1 MSSPG
6 YLDSGELIEWRPH
19 WHGRGTSL
27 RSPILVP
34 LDRGRGLLGEM
45 KQTMNDSE
53 LLQAWATQR
62 DEAAFAQLVSRHL
75 DTVYAAARRQVGP
88 SPLADDVAQAVF
100 LVLARKAGS
109 LSPRVVLSSWLFRTT
124 RFVAARAL
132 RAEQRRSQNETLA
145 SMQPTFSDSANPP
158 EPWNSLEPH
167 LDAALAA
174 LPTGDRDAVLLRFF
188 EHQSFRTV
196 GERLGINE
204 EAAKKRVSRAVEK
217 LRHWL
222 AKRGVTLTAASLLVL
237 LGNLPTTAAPPSLA
251 RQIALTATAK
261 VPASVASLATG
272 AMRDVWLASLRR
284 FQPWAI
290 AALLVMMGAA
300 RWHSLHS
307 RPSHNPTSPVAA
319 SPESVPVAHVSAAT
333 STLSPAQPGP
343 SKILLTVRS
352 SDGNQ
357 ALSAP
362 VSASFWGDSRRL
374 GTEDFHTDERG
385 YVEIPV
391 NGVEVSAVFVTV
403 SADGH
408 VPQMISWKRHE
419 FVEPFLPYQCV
430 LEPGQSLEGVVQDEQ
445 GRPVNN
451 AQVILHGPGF
461 DLGERAN
468 ISYSPRFTAVTTDSA
483 GRFRSDQLPDL
494 RGKQSHMSYSVLHPD
509 FVRAQKWLDG
519 AVSLSTNHQVVLQTG
534 HWVTGRVEDQNQ
546 TPVPD
551 ATLVESG
558 TRGGVE
564 RKSVSGPEG
573 RFVIGPFA
581 AEPVKLEVRAEGF
594 KLSEQEVSVGANIEE
609 LVVRLSLPDGSK
621 TDGEKGGEAAKT
633 VRITGTVV
641 DAESGEAVPQF
652 RVRLREHHGPELN
665 FLGVGNL
672 NFLGEGHQGR
682 IDWPVHMASHPQFS
696 LEVEGD
702 GYEPAVS
709 DIRPIGDVDQSF
721 VFRLKRGGSVV
732 GRVVDGSGHPVAG
745 AVVGLNGSGFGLTVR
760 GARAFAGNDTPQAIT
775 EADGKFSLRI
785 KPNSTSLV
793 AVHEAGFAQVP
804 VAAANQ
810 SAIRLRPWGTIEGV
824 MITAGQPT
832 PNQGV
837 SLQPW
842 YPDHD
847 SSPLPVTVNDL
858 VKTDADGR
866 FRFDHVPPGPVAV
879 CRVYKYS
886 PGETGLI
893 GHGSIQR
900 VDVPSGGVA
909 EVTLALTGRA
919 VTGRFELAQPIA
931 GYDWRLDLQTLEQVR
946 ADLPS
951 VEVRAHP
958 GSLEYHKMAL
968 KRARRERQ
976 IHKFYPDIRPD
987 GTFHLPDVP
996 GGTYTLKVRLT
1007 APPTDSTEDQQSW
1020 ERPELGKLE
1029 VPVVVPAGSFNDP
1042 PVDLG
1047 TIRIPVEQP

>member
-1 MSSPG
+1 
-6 YLDSGELIEWRPH
+6 
-19 WHGRGTSL
+19 
-27 RSPILVP
+27 
-34 LDRGRGLLGEM
+34 
-45 KQTMNDSE
+45 MNDSE

-62 DEAAFAQLVSRHL
+62 DETAFAQLVSRHL

-109 LSPRVVLSSWLFRTT
+109 LSPRVVLSGWLLRTT

-132 RAEQRRSQNETLA
+132 RAEQRRSQHETLA
-145 SMQPTFSDSANPP
+145 SMQTTLSDLPNPP
-158 EPWNSLEPH
+158 EPWSSVEPH

-174 LPTGDRDAVLLRFF
+174 LPTGDRDAILLRFF

-237 LGNLPTTAAPPSLA
+237 LGNLPTTAAPSSLA
-251 RQIALTATAK
+251 RQIALAATAK

-272 AMRDVWLASLRR
+272 AVRDVWLASLRR

-290 AALLVMMGAA
+290 AALLVIMGVA

-307 RPSHNPTSPVAA
+307 RPSHDLTSPVAA
-319 SPESVPVAHVSAAT
+319 SPESIPVAQLSATT

-352 SDGNQ
+352 SAGNQ

-362 VSASFWGDSRRL
+362 VSASIWGDRRRL
-374 GTEDFHTDERG
+374 GTVDFHTDERG

-403 SADGH
+403 SAAGH

-430 LEPGQSLEGVVQDEQ
+430 LEPGQLLEGVVQDEQ

-468 ISYSPRFTAVTTDSA
+468 IAYSPRFTAVTTDSA
-483 GRFRSDQLPDL
+483 GRFRSDQLPNL
-494 RGKQSHMSYSVLHPD
+494 RGNQSHMSYSVLHPD
-509 FVRAQKWLDG
+509 FVRARRWLDG

-534 HWVTGRVEDQNQ
+534 LWVAGRVEDEDQN
-546 TPVPD
+546 PVPD

-558 TRGGVE
+558 THGGDE
-564 RKSVSGPEG
+564 RKAVSGPEG
-573 RFVIGPFA
+573 RFVIGPFP

-594 KLSEQEVSVGANIEE
+594 KSSEQEVSVGAKAEE

-621 TDGEKGGEAAKT
+621 TDWEQGWEAAKT

-652 RVRLREHHGPELN
+652 RVRLLEHRGTA
-665 FLGVGNL
+665 L

-682 IDWPVHMASHPQFS
+682 FDWPVHMAFHHQFS

-709 DIRPIGDVDQSF
+709 DIRPVGDDDQAF
-721 VFRLKRGGSVV
+721 AFRLKRGGSVV

-745 AVVGLNGSGFGLTVR
+745 AVVGLNGLGFGFIVR
-760 GARAFAGNDTPQAIT
+760 GAGAFSSADAPQAIT
-775 EADGKFSLRI
+775 EADGKFSLRL

-793 AVHEAGFAQVP
+793 VVHESGFAQVP
-804 VAAANQ
+804 VAGANLPT
-810 SAIRLRPWGTIEGV
+810 INLRPWGAIEGV

-832 PNQGV
+832 PNQSV
-837 SLQPW
+837 LLQPW
-842 YPDHD
+842 YPDHESGPTPALVSD
-847 SSPLPVTVNDL
+847 SVM
-858 VKTDADGR
+858 TDDAGR

-886 PGETGLI
+886 PGETGI
-893 GHGSIQR
+893 VGHGPIQR
-900 VDVPSGGVA
+900 VEVPSGGVA

-946 ADLPS
+946 ADLPP
-951 VEVRAHP
+951 VEIRDHP
-958 GSLEYHKMAL
+958 GSPEFQKMAL

-976 IHKFYPDIRPD
+976 IHKFYPDIQPD
-987 GTFHLPDVP
+987 GTFHLHDVP
-996 GGTYTLKVRLT
+996 GGSYMLKIRLT
-1007 APPTDSTEDQQSW
+1007 APPKDSDEDGQAW
-1020 ERPELGKLE
+1020 DRPELGKLE
-1029 VPVVVPAGSFNDP
+1029 VPVVIPAGSFNDP

-1047 TIRIPVEQP
+1047 TIRIPVQQP